1 MSQVKAVDTLLTTK
15 THILSILQR
24 RLTKAQEIM
33 KKVVN
38 LHRCDVTYSMGDWVY
53 VRLRPYQ

>member
-38 LHRCDVTYSMGDWVY
+38 LHRCDVTYSVGDWVY
-53 VRLRPYQ
+53 V